1 MKKVIALL
9 LVLVMV
15 MTLTACG
22 KDNTKTD
29 PTDDKATQATGGNDE
44 TADKTDPTNSTDS
57 TDSTTGGNEDVVD
70 TTYNSALE
78 LYAQVCYKSCTVDML
93 SKMAPDAY
101 WSFFVASYGMSKEDF
116 LNDGIIWVQEKSN
129 YYKTTFGQDLTVTI
143 EVQSETAVSD
153 NELNAVKLNLQQIK
167 GIDPATVTAAYA
179 LGVNFKI
186 DGIASTE
193 EYQELKAMQIDGNW
207 YLGGWSMEDG
217 YGYTWFEVE
226 NLFEAG

>member
-29 PTDDKATQATGGNDE
+29 PTDDKAAQATGGNGE
-44 TADKTDPTNSTDS
+44 TADKTDPTDS
-57 TDSTTGGNEDVVD
+57 ADSNIGGNEDVVD

-93 SKMAPDAY
+93 SKMAPDAF

-129 YYKTTFGQDLTVTI
+129 YYKRSYKSKFFCIYRKYKVILC
-143 EVQSETAVSD
+143 
-153 NELNAVKLNLQQIK
+153 LWK
-167 GIDPATVTAAYA
+167 P
-179 LGVNFKI
+179 
-186 DGIASTE
+186 
-193 EYQELKAMQIDGNW
+193 
-207 YLGGWSMEDG
+207 
-217 YGYTWFEVE
+217 
-226 NLFEAG
+226 